1 MDTTRF
7 RSGQMQ
13 LVSHPVDSAT
23 VIDKCDMVYIS
34 SSAGEILPASSHNFL
49 GSLAAAQAAFAD
61 IFLGIAYG
69 NSAAGETDD
78 VSVDISP
85 DSVYEFDVVS
95 DTYTLGA
102 PLGPANVD
110 SAILLDDQR
119 LVDATGTS
127 SVARSFTFEA
137 AAVTKLRVK
146 FGTAYNVAA
155 NTPNSIVG

>member
-1 MDTTRF
+1 MNTTRH

-13 LVSHPVDSAT
+13 LVSHPVDSTT
-23 VIDKCDMVYIS
+23 VIEQSDMVYVS

-49 GSLAAAQAAFAD
+49 SGLVAAQAAFAD
-61 IFLGIAYG
+61 VFLGIAYEQSRSG
-69 NSAAGETDD
+69 DD
-78 VSVDISP
+78 DPVSVDISP

-95 DTYTLGA
+95 ATYTLGA
-102 PLGPANVD
+102 ALGPANVD

-119 LVDATGTS
+119 LAAATGTS
-127 SVARSFTFEA
+127 AVARSFTFEA
-137 AAVTKLRVK
+137 SAVTKLRVK